1 MSRDIEF
8 TEKTVYEG
16 GCQELCGREKVD
28 LLCNGF
34 GDSHV
39 VYSTVSVFT
48 GTDCVL

>member
-28 LLCNGF
+28 LLCNCF
-34 GDSHV
+34 GDNHV
-39 VYSTVSVFT
+39 VVHHCEHIY
-48 GTDCVL
+48 